1 MEIIKTQKAPAPI
14 GPYNQAIIH
23 NGTLYISGQIG
34 IDPETGS
41 LVEGSLK
48 SETHEVMKNLIAVLE
63 AAGADVNDLIKC
75 SIFVLDMGAFAEINE
90 IYGSYFS
97 DHFPARE
104 TVEVKALPAKARV
117 EISAIARVN
126 ASA

>member
-1 MEIIKTQKAPAPI
+1 MERIKTENAPAPI
-14 GPYNQAIIH
+14 GPYNQAIVY
-23 NGTLYISGQIG
+23 NGMVYLSGQIG
-34 IDPETGS
+34 MDPETGQ
-41 LVEGSLK
+41 LVEGDLQA
-48 SETHEVMKNLIAVLE
+48 ETHQVMKNLIAVLK
-63 AAGADVNDLIKC
+63 AAGSDVDDLIKC

-90 IYGSYFS
+90 VYGSYFT

-104 TVEVKALPAKARV
+104 TIEVSALPAKARV